1 VCDGLVGNTFWII
14 AQRARRSGYV
24 RNIEVIL
31 ASGSRCAAGGAV
43 ERHTYSTMTIP
54 ASGSGSSAEA
64 ISPAGSVYAPRSK
77 LGRAD
82 ADLDDPVGAGFY
94 EPRSAALSVSEELT
108 FTAG

>member
-1 VCDGLVGNTFWII
+1 VCDGLVGSTFWII

-24 RNIEVIL
+24 RNIEVNP
-31 ASGSRCAAGGAV
+31 RV
-43 ERHTYSTMTIP
+43 RVKMRMTIP